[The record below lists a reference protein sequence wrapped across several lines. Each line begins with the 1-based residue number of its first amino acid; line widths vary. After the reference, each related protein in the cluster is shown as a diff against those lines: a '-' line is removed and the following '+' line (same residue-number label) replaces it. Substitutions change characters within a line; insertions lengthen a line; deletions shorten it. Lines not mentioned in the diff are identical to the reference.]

1 MRGKKCLIKIQYSER
16 LLLLPVVH
24 YNCRASAM
32 IKGGDLTMTTTVFL
46 GFIVLRLYS
55 YTYLSTN
62 EKMIEE
68 TANPLLSTNLFFFC
82 LFLSQKKSRKKT
94 TEQLSCLSL
103 TLFYNNATLFSFL
116 YIKIKLST
124 SSMFNNAER
133 LLFPIIIPKQKK
145 RYWIHIIYI

>member
-46 GFIVLRLYS
+46 GFIVLRLYILI
-55 YTYLSTN
+55 YPN

-68 TANPLLSTNLFFFC
+68 AANPLLSTNLFF
-82 LFLSQKKSRKKT
+82 
-94 TEQLSCLSL
+94 LSL
-103 TLFYNNATLFSFL
+103 LVSKKKVEKRRQSSLADYHLHFFIIMQHYFLFYNIKKKTLT
-116 YIKIKLST
+116 I
-124 SSMFNNAER
+124 NV
-133 LLFPIIIPKQKK
+133 
-145 RYWIHIIYI
+145 